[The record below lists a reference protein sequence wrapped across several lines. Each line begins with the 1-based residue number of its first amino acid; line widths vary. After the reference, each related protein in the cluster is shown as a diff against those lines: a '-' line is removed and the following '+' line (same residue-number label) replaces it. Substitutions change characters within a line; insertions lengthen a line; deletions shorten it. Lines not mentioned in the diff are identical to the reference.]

1 MTNDERTCVHDALK
15 RAQNGT
21 TAHIG
26 VRVVPDAK
34 VDAYERAVK
43 EFETAGLHT
52 HEHRNAALILVAPN
66 ARRFAIIGDRA
77 LHERVGETFW
87 SDAVAKMQPL
97 FAAGDTAAAL
107 ISGIDA
113 VGAALHEYFPQ

>member
-1 MTNDERTCVHDALK
+1 M
-15 RAQNGT
+15 RAQQGT

-26 VRVVPDAK
+26 VRIVPDAK

-52 HEHRNAALILVAPN
+52 HEHRNAALIYVAPN
-66 ARRFAIIGDRA
+66 ARRFAVIGDRA

-87 SDAVAKMQPL
+87 NDAVAKMQPL
-97 FAAGDTAAAL
+97 FAAGDITGAL
-107 ISGIDA
+107 VTGIDA
-113 VGAALHEYFPQ
+113 VGTALHEHFPQ